1 LGLSVVTHDAG
12 ILALALVATVAA
24 IDRIEKK
31 SKNIIP
37 ILDDVQN
44 QETLE
49 MELKNK

>member
-24 IDRIEKK
+24 IEKK